1 MLVIP
6 DEEGTENMRIKER
19 YEYRSIRINI
29 DKTGF
34 IINILKEI
42 LYYDTQNIY

>member
-19 YEYRSIRINI
+19 YEDRSIRINI

-34 IINILKEI
+34 IINILKET
-42 LYYDTQNIY
+42 LYYDTKNIY